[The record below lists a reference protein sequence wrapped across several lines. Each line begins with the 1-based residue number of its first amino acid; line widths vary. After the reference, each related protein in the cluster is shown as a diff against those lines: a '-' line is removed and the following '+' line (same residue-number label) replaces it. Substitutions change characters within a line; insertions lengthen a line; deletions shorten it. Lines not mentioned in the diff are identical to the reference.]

1 MGIERMF
8 AYRPGSDNVGV
19 DPSFETAVIEVIRA
33 LRPGEVA
40 SYGEIAEEAGFPRA
54 ARAVG
59 TLLSRTSGLPWWR
72 VVRADGRLA
81 SGKVDEQRRRLEKEG
96 VKVVRGRVV
105 GH

>member
-1 MGIERMF
+1 MF
-8 AYRPGSDNVGV
+8 AYPGPADNVGV
-19 DPSFETAVIEVIRA
+19 EPSFETAVIEAIRA
-33 LRPGEVA
+33 LKPGEVA

-81 SGKVDEQRRRLEKEG
+81 SGKPEQQRRRLEKEG
-96 VKVVRGRVV
+96 VRVVGGRVV
-105 GH
+105 GSR